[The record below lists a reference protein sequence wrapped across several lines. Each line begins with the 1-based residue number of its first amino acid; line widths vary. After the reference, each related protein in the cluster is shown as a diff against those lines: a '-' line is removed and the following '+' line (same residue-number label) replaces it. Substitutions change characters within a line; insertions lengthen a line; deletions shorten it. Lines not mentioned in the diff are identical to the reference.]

1 MFRRCTI
8 ASGEG
13 LTIGSEM
20 SGGVRNVTFEEITLE
35 GTYIGIRM
43 KSQRGRGGVVSGISY
58 RNISMRNIATDC
70 IRLNL
75 NYHPDINR
83 TNASATPVFKDIL
96 LALLLENIECTVN
109 GGSRSAGGS
118 SYLIEG
124 LPKSQIRNLT
134 LRNVQVARN
143 LKEVTCV
150 DVECTCDEAT
160 EPCPSCCVR
169 THRT

>member
-124 LPKSQIRNLT
+124 LPESQIRNLT
-134 LRNVQVARN
+134 LRNVQVARS
-143 LKEVTCV
+143 LKEVACV
-150 DVECTCDEAT
+150 DRCGVYM
-160 EPCPSCCVR
+160 R
-169 THRT
+169 